1 MRPPHHV
8 PRLALCLTLVVL
20 AATAITSAQ
29 DFQLRVDVS
38 LVSVDVG
45 VYDRKG
51 DAVTT
56 LGKEDFLVFEDGER
70 QEIRVFE
77 PSSVAFNSLLIVD
90 RSGSMRTAW
99 DFVVEGLNRFM
110 KVLRV
115 QDRVAIAAFD
125 SSVEIVSKWRSAHS
139 GRNEKVG
146 IAPEGR
152 GTDFYGAVAWAAGY
166 IKPEKGR
173 KGVVVF
179 SDGEQSSGG
188 QFGFGGPNRSGA
200 GASANSSTEFR
211 RTIERLRQTNVPFYF
226 VGYDFTPA
234 SAEAMRQLAD
244 ASGGRAFFP
253 AAAHELVGI
262 YEQIGRDLGRSYSIT
277 YAPKKAADGKF
288 RKIEVRPLDVR
299 LRIAQSRDGYY
310 AR

>member
-1 MRPPHHV
+1 MRPINPV
-8 PRLALCLTLVVL
+8 TRLALCLTLAVL
-20 AATAITSAQ
+20 AAAAITNAQ
-29 DFQLRVDVS
+29 EFQLRVDVS

-51 DAVTT
+51 EAVTT
-56 LGKEDFLVFEDGER
+56 LSREDFLVFEDGER
-70 QEIRVFE
+70 QEIRAFE
-77 PSSVAFNSLLIVD
+77 PSSVAFNALLVVD
-90 RSGSMRTAW
+90 RTGSMRTAW
-99 DFVVEGLNRFM
+99 DSVVEGLNRFM
-110 KVLRV
+110 RVLRV

-125 SSVEIVSKWRSAHS
+125 SGVEIVSKWRSAHS
-139 GRNEKVG
+139 GSNQKVG

-152 GTDFYGAVAWAAGY
+152 GTDFYGAVSWAAGY

-179 SDGEQSSGG
+179 SDGEQSGG
-188 QFGFGGPNRSGA
+188 QFGFGGPSRSGS
-200 GASANSSTEFR
+200 GVSSTNSGEFR
-211 RTIERLRQTNVPFYF
+211 RAVERIRQTNIPFYF
-226 VGYDFTPA
+226 IGYDTTPA
-234 SAEAMRQLAD
+234 SAEAMRQLAE

-277 YAPKKAADGKF
+277 YAPRKSPDGKF